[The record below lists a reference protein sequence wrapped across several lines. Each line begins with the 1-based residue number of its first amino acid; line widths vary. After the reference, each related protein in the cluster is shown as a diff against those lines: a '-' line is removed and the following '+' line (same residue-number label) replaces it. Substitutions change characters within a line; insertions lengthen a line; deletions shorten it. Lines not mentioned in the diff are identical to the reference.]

1 MHFTAL
7 KTVEGTGLNMTLR
20 KFMSIFLLLCMSLFA
35 QEKLILGVNPYK
47 SVEELRVIH
56 AELIA
61 YLEKALDREIVF
73 VVAKDYNQIMTLVEQ
88 GSVDIASVSPKL
100 LAILRQREPKLH
112 YLATIKFANAQA
124 GIRSSYHGLILTLKG
139 SSIQNIADLKGKSF
153 GFTDP
158 DSTSGYLYP
167 RFIMQQNG
175 INPNKDL
182 GKVYMIKK
190 HSKIIDTIL
199 GKSIDAGAVYDG
211 IYYELSKEKQEKIRI
226 LATSEEIPYD
236 AMIASNHLNKA
247 LIAKIHD
254 LLLAFH
260 PSQATQ
266 VGIAGFEEKPLFLY
280 DRLLNLE

>member
-1 MHFTAL
+1 
-7 KTVEGTGLNMTLR
+7 MTLR

-47 SVEELRVIH
+47 SVEELHVIH

-112 YLATIKFANAQA
+112 YLATIKFANAQV
-124 GIRSSYHGLILTLKG
+124 GTRSSYHGLILTLKG
-139 SSIQNIADLKGKSF
+139 SAIQNIADLKGKSF

-199 GKSIDAGAVYDG
+199 EESIDAGAVYDG

-226 LATSEEIPYD
+226 LATTEEIPYD

-266 VGIAGFEEKPLFLY
+266 AGIAGFEEKPLSLY